1 LASAAFLASSSL
13 CASPAVSPACN
24 A

>member
-1 LASAAFLASSSL
+1 LVSAAFLAFSSL
-13 CASPAVSPACN
+13 CASPTVSPACN